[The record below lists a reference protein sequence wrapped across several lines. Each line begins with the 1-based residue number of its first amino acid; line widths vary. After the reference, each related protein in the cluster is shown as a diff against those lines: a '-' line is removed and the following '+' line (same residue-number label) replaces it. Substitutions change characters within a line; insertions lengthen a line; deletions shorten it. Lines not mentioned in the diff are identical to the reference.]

1 MEAELA
7 AHGLGTG
14 DVSRHRRASAFD
26 PFLVLPFLV
35 LPFLGLDVTRAHST
49 ADHAVEADEDRDP
62 SPKPE
67 GRGKAALCQPMSV

>member
-1 MEAELA
+1 LEAELA

-26 PFLVLPFLV
+26 PFLVLLFLV
-35 LPFLGLDVTRAHST
+35 LNVTRAHST
-49 ADHAVEADEDRDP
+49 ADHAVEAGEDRDP
-62 SPKPE
+62 SPRPE